1 MSKYRFALAVIES
14 LNKAILHRFGQLG
27 LHTNSI
33 TTRAVKLRLRDSIV
47 ALARLNCLNET
58 GSRLGAN

>member
-47 ALARLNCLNET
+47 SMKRN
-58 GSRLGAN
+58 RD